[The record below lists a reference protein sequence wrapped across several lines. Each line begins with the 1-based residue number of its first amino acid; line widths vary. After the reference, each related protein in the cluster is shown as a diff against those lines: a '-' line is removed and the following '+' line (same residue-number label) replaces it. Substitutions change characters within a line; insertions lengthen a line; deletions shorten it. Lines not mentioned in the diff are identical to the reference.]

1 MKKIT
6 VKRYDSASNRY
17 IAGSGFA
24 YYEAPNKND
33 TLKVDKIPSSEGKVV
48 YLEIGKSYVFY
59 ERIVP
64 DGYEKAKAVRI
75 TVEENGSNEI
85 VLSN

>member
-1 MKKIT
+1 M
-6 VKRYDSASNRY
+6 
-17 IAGSGFA
+17 FH
-24 YYEAPNKND
+24 YYEESKKND

-64 DGYEKAKAVRI
+64 GGYEKAKTVQI
-75 TVEENGSNEI
+75 TVEENGINEI

>member
-1 MKKIT
+1 MT
-6 VKRYDSASNRY
+6 CLLYTSPSPRD
-17 IAGSGFA
+17 
-24 YYEAPNKND
+24 YYEESKKND

-64 DGYEKAKAVRI
+64 DGYEKAKTVRI

>member
-1 MKKIT
+1 MS
-6 VKRYDSASNRY
+6 VKRYDSGIGSVTLQ
-17 IAGSGFA
+17 GSGFA
-24 YYEAPNKND
+24 YYEESKKDDNFERW
-33 TLKVDKIPSSEGKVV
+33 TRFHRQSGKVV

-64 DGYEKAKAVRI
+64 DGYEKAKTVRI

>member
-1 MKKIT
+1 MTI
-6 VKRYDSASNRY
+6 KRYDNGSGAY
-17 IAGSGFA
+17 IEGSGFA
-24 YYEAPNKND
+24 YYEESNKND

-64 DGYEKAKAVRI
+64 GGYEKAKTVQI
-75 TVEENGSNEI
+75 TVEENGINEI